1 MLEHAFSTALLC
13 ITVTGLVVL
22 LLVVIARRQN
32 KKRPATLKCSLREL
46 LRQDKRL
53 AQIVSHLSYLHD
65 LSSETQLESAL
76 VRKKMKLILEV
87 RMRIRKYK
95 PNSSMEEVSCVC
107 QQLIVLSR
115 AMRDRRQHKK

>member
-22 LLVVIARRQN
+22 LLVVVARRQN
-32 KKRPATLKCSLREL
+32 KKRPAILKYSLREL

-65 LSSETQLESAL
+65 LSGETQLENSL

-95 PNSSMEEVSCVC
+95 PNSSTEEVSRVC

-115 AMRDRRQHKK
+115 TLSHRQKHEQ